1 MIKKFFIL
9 CSILML
15 ITPEVLAAEWIRLNV
30 TNTEKY
36 IYLDHD
42 SIYKNGDYLY
52 YIVRY
57 KDNDQNEHLAY
68 IKYNSQNDK
77 LGIMKI
83 KNFEDNNYV
92 TPSVWQDSYAFM
104 KKVEDNSLFK
114 NINNYVTD
122 DKMIHKLL
130 VTKEQRTKNAT
141 LNNSD
146 LINKYFV
153 KHPEMKTY
161 IVNVQNKIRQNWE
174 PPVTNNG
181 GVAKVLFKINRDG
194 NLTSCEIKESSGN
207 DNNDTRA
214 INAVKMTAPFDKFP
228 DIVDKELKEI
238 PIIMSFNYFVLD
250 VNKK

>member
-1 MIKKFFIL
+1 MLKKIFIL
-9 CSILML
+9 CSILTL
-15 ITPEVLAAEWIRLNV
+15 ITPTVSAAEWVRLNV
-30 TNTEKY
+30 TNTDKY

-42 SIYKNGDYLY
+42 SIHKNGDYLY

-57 KDNDQNEHLAY
+57 KDNNQKEQLAY
-68 IKYNSQNDK
+68 IKYNSLNDK

-83 KNFEDNNYV
+83 KEFENEKYT
-92 TPSVWQDSYAFM
+92 TPAVWQESYALM
-104 KKVEDNSLFK
+104 QRVEDNSLFK
-114 NINNYVTD
+114 NINNYVKD

-161 IVNVQNKIRQNWE
+161 IVNIQNKIRQNWD

-181 GVAKVLFKINRDG
+181 GIAKVLLKIDREG
-194 NLTSCEIKESSGN
+194 NLISCDIKESSGN
-207 DNNDTRA
+207 KNNDDSA
-214 INAVKMTAPFDKFP
+214 IKAVKSTAPFDKFP
-228 DIVDKELKEI
+228 QTVDKELKEI
-238 PIIMSFNYFVLD
+238 PIIMSFNYFVMD